1 MKFMIVGS
9 GAREHAIA
17 ENAKGCGYEIYA
29 ATSIRNPGLLETCK
43 EIIICDILN
52 GDSVVK
58 AAKSVKPDV
67 IFIGSEESLFAG
79 VSDALRKEGFFVI
92 GASKA
97 TADIEKSKGFMRRL
111 MEKHGLYGRLRF
123 KTFSNIEEASR
134 YIDEYAGS
142 VAIKPTRQAGGK
154 GVKVIADLQAYLK
167 DEKSAAKKRHVSDIV
182 DQNLSQDLE
191 DPILIEERVEGI
203 EYTLQCFTDGK
214 NIVPLKIVQDHPH
227 AFVEDIGPET
237 GGMGSISGNEN
248 NLPFLT
254 DDDYKTSYDIVENVV
269 KAIKKET
276 GESYFGVLSGQFM
289 LTDKWG
295 PTVIEFYSRLGDPET
310 VNVMPQL
317 KNFNEIVEGMHSGSL
332 KGVQADFEQRSTVV
346 KIVAPKGYPNN
357 RELGKG
363 HEVNINMDLLRK
375 TGANVYF
382 GSVYENNG
390 KIFTGGSRALEV
402 FAQSD
407 SIVEANKM
415 VERAI
420 GCINSNWKL
429 FHRKDIGTQAL
440 IDKRKDQANLARDIF
455 RYREERG
462 LIGKNID
469 WIPGI
474 GKIET

>member
-9 GAREHAIA
+9 GGREHAIA
-17 ENAKGCGYEIYA
+17 ENAKKCGYDVYA
-29 ATSIRNPGLLETCK
+29 ATEIRNPGLLETCK
-43 EIIICDILN
+43 EVHLVDILN
-52 GDSVVK
+52 GEAVCRMAGK
-58 AAKSVKPDV
+58 LRPDL

-79 VSDALRKEGFFVI
+79 VSDALRREGHTVI

-123 KTFSNIEEASR
+123 KTFNNIEEASR

-182 DQNLSQDLE
+182 NQKLSQDLE

-214 NIVPLKIVQDHPH
+214 NIVPLKVVEDHPH

-237 GGMGSISGNEN
+237 GGMGSISGVGN

-254 DDDYKTSYDIVENVV
+254 DKDFKISYEIVENVI

-310 VNVMPQL
+310 VNIMPQL
-317 KNFNEIVEGMHSGSL
+317 QNFDEIMEGMQNGSL
-332 KGVQADFEQRSTVV
+332 KGIKADFERKATVV
-346 KIVAPKGYPNN
+346 KVVAPKGYPNE
-357 RELGKG
+357 RDIGKG
-363 HEVNINMDLLRK
+363 HILNMDMDKINK
-375 TGANVYF
+375 TGSKVYF
-382 GSVYENNG
+382 GSVYEDDG
-390 KIFTGGSRALEV
+390 KYYTGGSRALEV
-402 FAQSD
+402 YAAAD
-407 SIVEANKM
+407 SIVEANEK
-415 VERAI
+415 VEKAI
-420 GCINSNWKL
+420 SCISSDWKL
-429 FHRKDIGTQAL
+429 FHRKDIGTKAL
-440 IDKRKDQANLARDIF
+440 LEKRMDQANLARDIF
-455 RYREERG
+455 HYREERG

-474 GKIET
+474 GRIET